1 MTPGTW
7 RGLVAS
13 TAILALGAALPAV
26 RTGPR
31 GRGLLSAA
39 AGAGA
44 VLLTRASGVDAVAL
58 GFDPA
63 RVRAGLRWGTGAA
76 TAVAAGYVVAVTVP
90 ALRTHF
96 VDEVRG
102 GRTDFY
108 EWIGVHIPVGTVLA
122 EELLFR
128 SALTALVGP
137 VPQAM
142 VFGLWHVR
150 PAMIEG
156 DSIAGTVVVTGLSG
170 LVFAWLRE
178 RSGSVLAPALAH
190 LAINVGGA
198 VAVRVATTRV
208 LDETTSRRD

>member
-1 MTPGTW
+1 MTTGTW
-7 RGLVAS
+7 RGAVAS
-13 TAILALGAALPAV
+13 AGTLVLGAALPAV

-39 AGAGA
+39 AGTGA
-44 VLLTRASGVDAVAL
+44 VLLTRASGVDAAAL

-63 RVRAGLRWGTGAA
+63 RVRDGLAWGTGAA
-76 TAVAAGYVVAVTVP
+76 AAVSAGYVVAVTVP
-90 ALRTHF
+90 GLRRHF

-102 GRTDFY
+102 NRADFY

-128 SALTALVGP
+128 SVLTALIGP
-137 VPQAM
+137 VPQAL

-156 DSIAGTVVVTGLSG
+156 DSVAGTVVVTGLSG
-170 LVFAWLRE
+170 LVFAWLRG

-190 LAINVGGA
+190 LAVNVGGA
-198 VAVRVATTRV
+198 VAVRVATGRAAKGTH
-208 LDETTSRRD
+208 ERRD